1 MAAGEKM
8 SGTGNA
14 LGITRLKEGI
24 PQWDGNASTYQEY
37 EELCEL
43 WEATIPYHKRYMNGP
58 KLAAELQGAAKRL
71 ILGKPV
77 VQTLLGHLRACLGKP
92 QLTELSD
99 SLTRYFRQSRRKLG
113 ESMADYVTRKCELYL
128 RAQQALT
135 RVGANRKT
143 GTGGMRT
150 SGPPDTSWRAWSSSS
165 TTEWSPWWSDRRN
178 SGETPPSQASQETT
192 ESQAAAPVSA
202 SDGPS
207 AETADAAE
215 DESVP
220 DST

>member
-14 LGITRLKEGI
+14 LGITRSKEGI

-71 ILGKPV
+71 IPGKPV
-77 VQTLLGHLRACLGKP
+77 GWLTHSEGVQTLLGHLRACLGKP

-128 RAQQALT
+128 RA
-135 RVGANRKT
+135 
-143 GTGGMRT
+143 
-150 SGPPDTSWRAWSSSS
+150 
-165 TTEWSPWWSDRRN
+165 
-178 SGETPPSQASQETT
+178 
-192 ESQAAAPVSA
+192 
-202 SDGPS
+202 
-207 AETADAAE
+207 
-215 DESVP
+215 
-220 DST
+220 